1 MGSFVVNLP
10 QASRIGGRITSKV
23 VVSAENASD
32 AKDICKTL
40 HEGDGGDAGW
50 DSATVTTLSDITFAT
65 ALALVGW
72 RFNIVVRDTSSALIA
87 DVTVT
92 GDSSDDTLDE
102 IGTALAV
109 ALNATASIANAG
121 YTVGTQTLIIA
132 TGAGDALG
140 DHSVV
145 IKTMAPIVLDAEGV
159 QTSSDSNVGAFVSSI
174 TDEGAS
180 GADLTTVFNAD
191 STILPTVFDQ
201 S

>member
-10 QASRIGGRITSKV
+10 QASLIGGRITSKV
-23 VVSAENASD
+23 VVSAETASD

-50 DSATVTTLSDITFAT
+50 DTATVTTLSDITFAT
-65 ALALVGW
+65 ALAMVGW
-72 RFNIVVRDTSSALIA
+72 RFNIIIRDTVNALVA
-87 DVTVT
+87 DITVT
-92 GDSSDDTLDE
+92 GDATDDTLDE

-109 ALNATASIANAG
+109 ALNLNASIANAG
-121 YTVGTQTLIIA
+121 YTAGTQTLVVA
-132 TGAGDALG
+132 EGTSDALG

-145 IKTMAPIVLDAEGV
+145 VKVMAPIVSSPEGV

-174 TDEGAS
+174 TDEGS
-180 GADLTTVFNAD
+180 GSADLTLVFNAD
-191 STILPTVFDQ
+191 TTILPVVFDQ